1 MSIPAPLVM
10 FALFVAIALTI
21 TYWASGRST
30 SSRGFYAAHRQ
41 ISGIQNGWAIAGD
54 YMSGASFLGIAGLI
68 AFYGF
73 DGFIYAV
80 GWLAAY
86 LIVLFLVA
94 EPLRNAGRYT
104 VADVIGYRLGGRGVR
119 AIAAL
124 STLAVTMFY
133 MVAQMV
139 GAGSI
144 INLLIQR
151 IDEPIA
157 IVLTGLLMMVYVLFG
172 GMLATTWVQIFKAAM
187 LLVAGLALSLLVL
200 IHFDFSLGRLL
211 DAATHVQRETGGP
224 IVNLL
229 VPGHFFKGPHAS
241 LDLLS
246 LSLALVLGTA
256 GLPHI
261 LMRFF
266 TVPSAAA
273 ARTSVSWAMALI
285 GIFYVMTAFIGF
297 GAATLVGQEHI
308 GKQIRDAQAIHYI
321 AYVNPKRAWELNAE
335 LSKHG
340 YIVPRQDSN
349 VTAPTLAQALG
360 GPLLFAFVA
369 AIAFAT
375 ILAVVAGLM
384 IAASSAFAHD
394 IWYTLIRNKAGSER
408 EHLFVA
414 RATAVAVG
422 AISIYLSVRL
432 RGTNVA
438 YLLGLAFA
446 VAASANVPA
455 LLLSLAWRRFTRLG
469 AICSMLTGLLA
480 SLGLIAL
487 SPAVLHSH
495 ALFTL
500 SNPAIVSVPLAF
512 FAAVIGTLVARD
524 KPSEEMF
531 NQLLVRANTGLGAEV

>member
-1 MSIPAPLVM
+1 MTLPAPLVM
-10 FALFVAIALTI
+10 FALFVAIALII

-41 ISGIQNGWAIAGD
+41 ITGIQNGWAIAGD

-73 DGFIYAV
+73 DGFVYAA
-80 GWLAAY
+80 GWLVAY
-86 LIVLFLVA
+86 LVVLFLVA

-104 VADVIGYRLGGRGVR
+104 VADVIGFRLGGRGVR
-119 AIAAL
+119 AISAV
-124 STLAVTMFY
+124 STLAVTLFY
-133 MVAQMV
+133 MIAQMV

-144 INLLIQR
+144 VNLLIQR

-157 IVLTGLLMMVYVLFG
+157 IILTGLLMMIYVLFG

-187 LLVAGLALSLLVL
+187 LLIAGLALSLLVL
-200 IHFDFSLGRLL
+200 VHFDFSIPHLL
-211 DAATHVQRETGGP
+211 AAVAHVQRETGGP
-224 IVNLL
+224 VSNLL
-229 VPGHFFKGPHAS
+229 QPGHFFSGPHAS
-241 LDLLS
+241 IELLS

-266 TVPSAAA
+266 TVPSASA
-273 ARTSVSWAMALI
+273 ARTSIGWAMALI
-285 GIFYVMTAFIGF
+285 GIFYLFTTVIGF

-308 GKQIRDAQAIHYI
+308 GKHVSDVQAIRFI
-321 AYVNPKRAWELNAE
+321 AHHPQQSSELNAE
-335 LSKHG
+335 LAKHG
-340 YIVPRQDSN
+340 FIVPHQDSN
-349 VTAPTLAQALG
+349 VTAPTVGEELG
-360 GPLLFAFVA
+360 GPLLFSFIA

-394 IWYTLIRNKAGSER
+394 IWYTLIRNRGGSER
-408 EHLFVA
+408 EHMFVA
-414 RATAVAVG
+414 RATALAVG
-422 AISIYLSVRL
+422 FASIFFSVKL

-438 YLLGLAFA
+438 FLLGLAFA

-455 LLLSLAWRRFTRLG
+455 LLLSLTWRRFTRLG
-469 AICSMLTGLLA
+469 AICSMLSGLIV
-480 SLGLIAL
+480 SLGMI
-487 SPAVLHSH
+487 VLGPTVMRDH
-495 ALFTL
+495 AIVHLQ
-500 SNPAIVSVPLAF
+500 NPAIVSVPVAF
-512 FAAVIGTLVARD
+512 IAAVVGTLIARD

-531 NQLLVRANTGLGAEV
+531 NQLLVRSHTGLGAEV